1 MRPLDAADVLARVEQ
16 LPLYTYNYIGQDPAV
31 VNRGP
36 VAQEWHA
43 LFPSGKDPLKIE
55 TMDLD
60 GVALAAIQGL
70 AARNRALEESLAAL
84 AARNGALEESNAALG
99 IRVSAVEAR
108 LAALESE
115 SP

>member
-31 VNRGP
+31 TNRGP

-70 AARNRALEESLAAL
+70 AARN
-84 AARNGALEESNAALG
+84 
-99 IRVSAVEAR
+99 
-108 LAALESE
+108 AALEAE
-115 SP
+115 VAELRARVDAIE